1 MPKFRYT
8 EWQNVASEVQTLRLT
23 VLEQLNSFKET
34 QQAFQSAGKLSGT
47 GWDSTKSYF
56 DAYSEVSITVG
67 NALNTLD
74 DAITSYLSAFTSEVG
89 PAENDLDT
97 AKMEGLKAELRRLQ
111 AENDVIMEALAKAFE
126 DVPFVNQFF
135 NKQSM
140 LGTAKK
146 IEILE
151 KYSAF
156 EAAHGSDFS
165 DVQTVI
171 ASIAEGLAFLG
182 SAGNFSGGKDGYKTI
197 DFKNQKWY
205 KALKDFNKAQ
215 PKDRID
221 VVIKEL
227 SNGVE
232 YQIYRNGK
240 LDVQRTKEL
249 HELFRVHNVELFKE
263 YGPEIFK
270 ILTNIDDIEILLAKD
285 STTMQRSSSGVFL
298 LLAVLPIDRVKDIL
312 KSAKLLRNGDY
323 TLDAIKLTAKEWETL
338 KEFEKSADVVKTVD
352 RGKDVGKV
360 SGVNDFKFGEN
371 VKNHLKNVENI
382 NTKKGIVG
390 GHNLDEFNSALRS
403 QGVSLD
409 DLIISKKSHP
419 SIAGIYEIEYRIP
432 KKDITGGIAKPISY
446 KNIDTPKTVYDPSV
460 FSETEIYNLGV
471 EAMQNGKI
479 IGGRVEGTASNG
491 LGFIG
496 YLDEAGNVKNFFPIL
511 D

>member
-23 VLEQLNSFKET
+23 VLDQLNSFKEA

-56 DAYSEVSITVG
+56 DAYSEVSTTVG

-240 LDVQRTKEL
+240 LDVQKTKEL

-352 RGKDVGKV
+352 RGNDARKIFDKGQKV
-360 SGVNDFKFGEN
+360 LNDFSIEKAYVKPKHLATTNGKGAKFVGNSKADAEEILRKTMSDGN
-371 VKNHLKNVENI
+371 VLSISNN
-382 NTKKGIVG
+382 GIT
-390 GHNLDEFNSALRS
+390 S
-403 QGVSLD
+403 QGKQSYEY
-409 DLIISKKSHP
+409 IIQANDVIGTK
-419 SIAGIYEIEYRIP
+419 G
-432 KKDITGGIAKPISY
+432 
-446 KNIDTPKTVYDPSV
+446 
-460 FSETEIYNLGV
+460 
-471 EAMQNGKI
+471 QNKLKI
-479 IGGRVEGTASNG
+479 ILSEDGGMLSA
-491 LGFIG
+491 
-496 YLDEAGNVKNFFPIL
+496 YPIN
-511 D
+511 

>member
-23 VLEQLNSFKET
+23 VLDQLNSFKEA

-56 DAYSEVSITVG
+56 DAYSEVSTTVG

-171 ASIAEGLAFLG
+171 TSIAEGLAFLG

-205 KALKDFNKAQ
+205 KALKDFNKEQ

-270 ILTNIDDIEILLAKD
+270 ILTNIDDIEILFGKD

-323 TLDAIKLTAKEWETL
+323 SLDAIKLTVKEWETL
-338 KEFEKSADVVKTVD
+338 KEFERSADVVKTVD
-352 RGKDVGKV
+352 RGKDVGKA
-360 SGVNDFKFGEN
+360 SGVKKIYSANGNPDLRALRRPQFDE
-371 VKNHLKNVENI
+371 VLKNGFPDG
-382 NTKKGIVG
+382 TKLNQ
-390 GHNLDEFNSALRS
+390 HAYNSLF
-403 QGVSLD
+403 
-409 DLIISKKSHP
+409 KS
-419 SIAGIYEIEYRIP
+419 GR
-432 KKDITGGIAKPISY
+432 KDIMIDDIIDALKTKPLSADPGSVKY
-446 KNIDTPKTVYDPSV
+446 VNPKTGTSIFVNP
-460 FSETEIYNLGV
+460 ETNTVVGIWP
-471 EAMQNGKI
+471 QK
-479 IGGRVEGTASNG
+479 
-491 LGFIG
+491 F
-496 YLDEAGNVKNFFPIL
+496 KQ
-511 D
+511 

>member
-8 EWQNVASEVQTLRLT
+8 EWQSIASEVQTLRLK
-23 VLEQLNSFKET
+23 VLDQLNSFKEA
-34 QQAFQSAGKLSGT
+34 QQAFQSAEKLSGT
-47 GWDSTKSYF
+47 GWASTKSYF
-56 DAYSEVSITVG
+56 DAYSEVSTTVG

-97 AKMEGLKAELRRLQ
+97 EKMEGLKAELRRLQ

-171 ASIAEGLAFLG
+171 SSINEGLAFLG

-215 PKDRID
+215 PKDRLD

-240 LDVQRTKEL
+240 LDVQKTKEL
-249 HELFRVHNVELFKE
+249 HELFRVHNIELFKE

-285 STTMQRSSSGVFL
+285 STTMQRSSSGIFL

-312 KSAKLLRNGDY
+312 KSAKLMRNGDY
-323 TLDAIKLTAKEWETL
+323 TLDAIKLTAKEWEAL
-338 KEFEKSADVVKTVD
+338 KEFERSADVVKTVD
-352 RGKDVGKV
+352 RGKDAGKGLSIPDIEIKNPLGKNIKKHISKHDYETFKAQAGYLSDSQLAQKLEKNTFFNPNWSTDDMNKYV
-360 SGVNDFKFGEN
+360 EIAYNDLLAQGKTGKHVYDIAGEKITIVIKNDGVLDTAFGSHKLTVNDFRK
-371 VKNHLKNVENI
+371 
-382 NTKKGIVG
+382 
-390 GHNLDEFNSALRS
+390 
-403 QGVSLD
+403 
-409 DLIISKKSHP
+409 
-419 SIAGIYEIEYRIP
+419 
-432 KKDITGGIAKPISY
+432 
-446 KNIDTPKTVYDPSV
+446 
-460 FSETEIYNLGV
+460 
-471 EAMQNGKI
+471 
-479 IGGRVEGTASNG
+479 
-491 LGFIG
+491 
-496 YLDEAGNVKNFFPIL
+496 
-511 D
+511 

>member
-8 EWQNVASEVQTLRLT
+8 EWQNIASEVQNLRLT
-23 VLEQLNSFKET
+23 VLDQLNSFKEA

-56 DAYSEVSITVG
+56 DAYSEVSTTVG

-182 SAGNFSGGKDGYKTI
+182 SGGNFSGGKDGYKTI

-240 LDVQRTKEL
+240 LDVQKTKEL

-352 RGKDVGKV
+352 RVKDAGKVGIPEKSLKHADVGDFTVNPATGKV
-360 SGVNDFKFGEN
+360 SKMKGGGHGQSNIDFLKENGFEVNIEKTYPNGVRTGNVPHHKTPSKRTGTGQAWFPENWTNRDIERAGQQIANQPNFASATNGEVIFGEYN
-371 VKNHLKNVENI
+371 GVR
-382 NTKKGIVG
+382 VG
-390 GHNLDEFNSALRS
+390 
-403 QGVSLD
+403 V
-409 DLIISKKSHP
+409 I
-419 SIAGIYEIEYRIP
+419 
-432 KKDITGGIAKPISY
+432 
-446 KNIDTPKTVYDPSV
+446 KT
-460 FSETEIYNLGV
+460 E
-471 EAMQNGKI
+471 GKI
-479 IGGRVEGTASNG
+479 GT
-491 LGFIG
+491 I
-496 YLDEAGNVKNFFPIL
+496 FP
-511 D
+511 DGTKQP

>member
-23 VLEQLNSFKET
+23 VLDQLNSFKEA

-47 GWDSTKSYF
+47 GWESTKSYF
-56 DAYSEVSITVG
+56 DAYSEVSTTVG

-111 AENDVIMEALAKAFE
+111 AENDVIMEALAKTFE

-135 NKQSM
+135 NKRSM

-249 HELFRVHNVELFKE
+249 HELFRVHNIELFKE

-323 TLDAIKLTAKEWETL
+323 TLDAIKLTAKEWEAL

-360 SGVNDFKFGEN
+360 VRAEFGDAKKLNDHFTKHGGEFKGLYSNADEYLDGARHVMKNGEKVQYNYTLKDGTVELRTGYVKFMGNSGKGKAKFEF
-371 VKNHLKNVENI
+371 
-382 NTKKGIVG
+382 VG
-390 GHNLDEFNSALRS
+390 TNL
-403 QGVSLD
+403 
-409 DLIISKKSHP
+409 
-419 SIAGIYEIEYRIP
+419 AG
-432 KKDITGGIAKPISY
+432 DITTYHVKRGEDIY
-446 KNIDTPKTVYDPSV
+446 KLLNGNKHINIINPL
-460 FSETEIYNLGV
+460 E
-471 EAMQNGKI
+471 
-479 IGGRVEGTASNG
+479 
-491 LGFIG
+491 
-496 YLDEAGNVKNFFPIL
+496 
-511 D
+511 

>member
-1 MPKFRYT
+1 M
-8 EWQNVASEVQTLRLT
+8 ADEVQTLRLT
-23 VLEQLNSFKET
+23 VLDQLNSFKEA
-34 QQAFQSAGKLSGT
+34 QQAIQSAGKLSGT

-56 DAYSEVSITVG
+56 DAYSEVSTTVG

-74 DAITSYLSAFTSEVG
+74 DALTSYLSAFTSEVG

-97 AKMEGLKAELRRLQ
+97 AKMESLKAELRRLQ

-156 EAAHGSDFS
+156 EAVHGSDFS

-240 LDVQRTKEL
+240 LDVQKIKEL

-285 STTMQRSSSGVFL
+285 STKMQRSSSGVFL

-323 TLDAIKLTAKEWETL
+323 TLDAVKLTVKEWEAL
-338 KEFEKSADVVKTVD
+338 KEFEKSAGVVKTVD
-352 RGKDVGKV
+352 RGKDTG
-360 SGVNDFKFGEN
+360 NIIR
-371 VKNHLKNVENI
+371 NVE
-382 NTKKGIVG
+382 T
-390 GHNLDEFNSALRS
+390 
-403 QGVSLD
+403 LD
-409 DLIISKKSHP
+409 DLKRLKNTDIFTDKSLEHVFEGELTKRGASGYHVDTRQYQVNIKISVKFIKNDILIRSGSLLRIVKKVNNDIFLKVNYGTKQYFYSVLKRFNDLVVAVP
-419 SIAGIYEIEYRIP
+419 RDSDAVQSEYKYQPMIF
-432 KKDITGGIAKPISY
+432 KFLIQI
-446 KNIDTPKTVYDPSV
+446 
-460 FSETEIYNLGV
+460 
-471 EAMQNGKI
+471 M
-479 IGGRVEGTASNG
+479 
-491 LGFIG
+491 
-496 YLDEAGNVKNFFPIL
+496 
-511 D
+511 

>member
-23 VLEQLNSFKET
+23 VLDQLNSFKEA

-56 DAYSEVSITVG
+56 DAYSEVSTTVG

-240 LDVQRTKEL
+240 LDVQKTKEL
-249 HELFRVHNVELFKE
+249 HELFCVHNVELFKE

-323 TLDAIKLTAKEWETL
+323 TLDAVKLTVKEWEAL

-352 RGKDVGKV
+352 RGKDVGKA
-360 SGVNDFKFGEN
+360 SGVGNLKSPELGNKLDYLFGKAKGNKHNIQRSQTMQSELSKIGIYDTPN
-371 VKNHLKNVENI
+371 SREFLNNHLKDAINDSSNI
-382 NTKKGIVG
+382 LKTETRSYVAKELPGLPTVNYTTTVRESFLKGPSGGVKIESVWDGDRLLTIIVKG
-390 GHNLDEFNSALRS
+390 G
-403 QGVSLD
+403 
-409 DLIISKKSHP
+409 K
-419 SIAGIYEIEYRIP
+419 
-432 KKDITGGIAKPISY
+432 
-446 KNIDTPKTVYDPSV
+446 
-460 FSETEIYNLGV
+460 
-471 EAMQNGKI
+471 
-479 IGGRVEGTASNG
+479 
-491 LGFIG
+491 
-496 YLDEAGNVKNFFPIL
+496 
-511 D
+511 

>member
-8 EWQNVASEVQTLRLT
+8 EWQNVASEVQNLRLT
-23 VLEQLNSFKET
+23 VLDQLNSFKEA

-56 DAYSEVSITVG
+56 DAYSEVSTTVG

-111 AENDVIMEALAKAFE
+111 AENDVIMEALAKTFE

-135 NKQSM
+135 NKRSM

-205 KALKDFNKAQ
+205 KALKDFNKVQ

-285 STTMQRSSSGVFL
+285 STKMQRSSSGVFL

-323 TLDAIKLTAKEWETL
+323 TLDAIKLTAKEWEAL

-352 RGKDVGKV
+352 RG
-360 SGVNDFKFGEN
+360 NDTGN
-371 VKNHLKNVENI
+371 IIRNVE
-382 NTKKGIVG
+382 T
-390 GHNLDEFNSALRS
+390 
-403 QGVSLD
+403 LD
-409 DLIISKKSHP
+409 DLKRLKNTDIFTDKSLKHVFEGELTKRGASGYHVDTIDGSIGKIVDGSKTAPNKYGVYEAQVEINGTLKKGNGGKSTFFPDNWSSQQIVDSINEAYSKKVFRS
-419 SIAGIYEIEYRIP
+419 GNIY
-432 KKDITGGIAKPISY
+432 
-446 KNIDTPKTVYDPSV
+446 V
-460 FSETEIYNLGV
+460 
-471 EAMQNGKI
+471 GKL
-479 IGGRVEGTASNG
+479 SNG
-491 LGFIG
+491 MQIEMYINKTTGKLIS
-496 YLDEAGNVKNFFPIL
+496 AFPKY
-511 D
+511 

>member
-23 VLEQLNSFKET
+23 VLDQLNSFKEA

-56 DAYSEVSITVG
+56 DAYSEVSTTVG

-74 DAITSYLSAFTSEVG
+74 DVIISYLSAFTSEVG

-135 NKQSM
+135 NRQSM

-171 ASIAEGLAFLG
+171 ASIAEGLSFLG

-197 DFKNQKWY
+197 AFKNQKWY

-240 LDVQRTKEL
+240 LDVQKTKEL

-298 LLAVLPIDRVKDIL
+298 LLAVLPIDRVADIL
-312 KSAKLLRNGDY
+312 KSAKLLKNGDY
-323 TLDAIKLTAKEWETL
+323 TLDAIKLTAKEWEAL

-352 RGKDVGKV
+352 RGKDHGKLT
-360 SGVNDFKFGEN
+360 GKLDG
-371 VKNHLKNVENI
+371 L
-382 NTKKGIVG
+382 TKEEI
-390 GHNLDEFNSALRS
+390 SAVDRLRS
-403 QGVSLD
+403 QGKNVE
-409 DLIISKKSHP
+409 IIPVDPKAKIKTPDFKVNGIKTELKTLVNPNTNTGMKRIQEAFRQNTNDVIIDGINAGLTKKQAEE
-419 SIAGIYEIEYRIP
+419 ILTRAAGKYP
-432 KKDITGGIAKPISY
+432 
-446 KNIDTPKTVYDPSV
+446 
-460 FSETEIYNLGV
+460 
-471 EAMQNGKI
+471 NGK
-479 IGGRVEGTASNG
+479 
-491 LGFIG
+491 FP
-496 YLDEAGNVKNFFPIL
+496 GNVEIWTIEGIIKSK
-511 D
+511 

>member
-8 EWQNVASEVQTLRLT
+8 EWQNVASEVQNLRLT
-23 VLEQLNSFKET
+23 VLDQLNSFKEA

-56 DAYSEVSITVG
+56 DAYSEVSTTVG

-240 LDVQRTKEL
+240 LDVQKTKEL

-352 RGKDVGKV
+352 RGKDFYKHFKLSSLDKQLIEQLEKNGVKISKEDVIKITSLSDTKKIVWLEKGNANAGFEHILNHAGEFRQHGIPKMDIPDYLITALDQGKV
-360 SGVNDFKFGEN
+360 VGYQGRGTGRPIYEFIYKGEKRRVAITVGN
-371 VKNHLKNVENI
+371 N
-382 NTKKGIVG
+382 GFIVG
-390 GHNLDEFNSALRS
+390 ANP
-403 QGVSLD
+403 VS
-409 DLIISKKSHP
+409 IK
-419 SIAGIYEIEYRIP
+419 
-432 KKDITGGIAKPISY
+432 
-446 KNIDTPKTVYDPSV
+446 
-460 FSETEIYNLGV
+460 
-471 EAMQNGKI
+471 
-479 IGGRVEGTASNG
+479 
-491 LGFIG
+491 
-496 YLDEAGNVKNFFPIL
+496 
-511 D
+511 